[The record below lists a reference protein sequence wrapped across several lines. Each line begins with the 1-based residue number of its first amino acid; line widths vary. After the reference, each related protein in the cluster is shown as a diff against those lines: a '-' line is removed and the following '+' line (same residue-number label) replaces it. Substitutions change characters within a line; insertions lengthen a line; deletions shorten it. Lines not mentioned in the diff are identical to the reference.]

1 MSANETGIPGKQAP
15 TPEGAAGAI
24 TWPEDAIS
32 RIAGGVRELLLAIGE
47 DPSREGLRD
56 TPDRVAKMY
65 LEIFSGLYEDPRD
78 HLKKQFSADQHGG
91 MVLVKDIRFQSTCEH
106 HLLPVLGRAH
116 VAYLPEGG
124 RLTGLSKLAR
134 VVEGYARR
142 PQLQERLTDQIVQA
156 MVEVLKPKAVLVV
169 VEAEHMCMSLRGVR
183 SPGATTVT
191 TGSYGLWADDA
202 QARQE
207 VMALMRD

>member
-1 MSANETGIPGKQAP
+1 MARKTIKAVTEAKP

-24 TWPEDAIS
+24 IQPEDALE

-56 TPDRVAKMY
+56 TPERVAKMY
-65 LEIFSGLYEDPRD
+65 LEVFSGLYEDPRD
-78 HLKKQFSADQHGG
+78 HLKKQFSADHHSG
-91 MVLVKDIRFQSTCEH
+91 MVLVKDIRFHSTCEH
-106 HLLPVLGRAH
+106 HLLPVIGRAH

-156 MVEVLKPKAVLVV
+156 LVEILEPKAVLVMI
-169 VEAEHMCMSLRGVR
+169 EAEHMCMSLRGVR

-191 TGSYGLWADDA
+191 TGSYGLWAEDA

-207 VMALMRD
+207 VMGLMRD